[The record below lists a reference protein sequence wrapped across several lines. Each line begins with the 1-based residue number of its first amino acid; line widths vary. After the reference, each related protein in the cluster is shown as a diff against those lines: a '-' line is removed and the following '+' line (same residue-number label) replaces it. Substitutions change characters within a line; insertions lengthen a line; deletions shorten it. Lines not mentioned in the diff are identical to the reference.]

1 MGKDSK
7 GQLKQSRLWQKCE
20 KSVSRKRTRLS
31 IVHAFIEVIES
42 SLSLREIVCTSCNEV
57 QAQLTYVSN
66 FKSQMR
72 CGNSLIKTAIWR
84 CSTMAVPSADNRKM
98 KVQFFPSLPFICV
111 CSSVGRALDF

>member
-1 MGKDSK
+1 MK
-7 GQLKQSRLWQKCE
+7 GQLKQSRLWQECKKPASRE
-20 KSVSRKRTRLS
+20 RVILSV
-31 IVHAFIEVIES
+31 VHTFIEVTES

-98 KVQFFPSLPFICV
+98 KVQFFPSLPLYV
-111 CSSVGRALDF
+111 SVAQLVEHCN